1 MWGANLSRVKLR
13 ETNLSRAKLWKAN
26 LSQARF
32 EPLHGTLPPAIAL
45 LGLRGLDSLT
55 FKGSSSFGLM
65 DLREIFKK
73 AGMRE
78 EERQVT
84 YALNRNRRINTWEEI
99 KEKATDKGKKKTE
112 EEKGEEKEIT
122 WATLGIAW
130 LENTFQLVF
139 FEWTCDYGMT
149 PSKPLDIMFFF
160 IPVFVLPYLLAF
172 GSRDTKTGI
181 WVLLLPDRVLERELK
196 GRPFKLTTH
205 RPSTW
210 EPGSPVS
217 KSVSTPFG
225 PLAGP
230 GQWPASSPL

>member
-1 MWGANLSRVKLR
+1 
-13 ETNLSRAKLWKAN
+13 
-26 LSQARF
+26 
-32 EPLHGTLPPAIAL
+32 
-45 LGLRGLDSLT
+45 
-55 FKGSSSFGLM
+55 M

-160 IPVFVLPYLLAF
+160 
-172 GSRDTKTGI
+172 
-181 WVLLLPDRVLERELK
+181 
-196 GRPFKLTTH
+196 
-205 RPSTW
+205 
-210 EPGSPVS
+210 
-217 KSVSTPFG
+217 
-225 PLAGP
+225 
-230 GQWPASSPL
+230 